1 MEKNDY
7 IIVKTA
13 EGSMTTYRVA
23 NVDTADDVA
32 ICQALSEAA
41 KDIWQYVTIVPGTY
55 TAVQL
60 KDSKS
65 AAAQIDTKG
74 LPKEKRNIRI
84 ECGSFRCEVRDVN
97 IDCRRLFYALYKYE
111 VLAHVNQRDR
121 QVFTARKDLGK
132 QICEARVTLPRNIKA
147 ICAFCG
153 NDPIRPSLC
162 YPAIDLDRRCF
173 VATDA
178 YKMVACKIAVTQ
190 IHYEE
195 KVPETFYLPKEVAR
209 MRGEVTVR
217 LFKRGCAV
225 IDQNG
230 TEVFVEHEAYFP
242 RWHSVWPT
250 YRGGMTIIDDKA
262 MPKAVKSVAGQLP
275 DRGKGDRET
284 VLLTH
289 YPNDVHLLVSGY
301 GEDEMMGEQRVNEC
315 ISPDDVAWRL
325 PVRVGD
331 ILTGLAMKPKAMW
344 AGYSKDSALPSKL
357 IMEDSSEQ
365 MAIIIHMACG
375 DALRDYLHA
384 SEQEFAVTD
393 KALNHCF
400 EPDGWL
406 LEQVETKYPT
416 CAKQSPEPKETET
429 QKQEEQPRLYVENP
443 FVHKLREVLKVKLAA

>member
-23 NVDTADDVA
+23 NVDTADEVA
-32 ICQALSEAA
+32 ICHALSEAA

-84 ECGSFRCEVRDVN
+84 ECGSFRCEIRDVN
-97 IDCRRLFYALYKYE
+97 IDCPRLFYALYKYE

-132 QICEARVTLPRNIKA
+132 QICEARVILPRNIKA

-162 YPAIDLDRRCF
+162 YPAIDLDRRCI
-173 VATDA
+173 VASDG

-217 LFKRGCAV
+217 LFEKGCTV
-225 IDQNG
+225 IDDNG
-230 TEVFVEHEAYFP
+230 IEVSVEHEARYP

-250 YRGGMTIIDDKA
+250 YCGGMAIIDNKA
-262 MPKAVKSVAGQLP
+262 MPKAIKRVAGFLP
-275 DRGKGDRET
+275 GHGKDEGI
-284 VLLTH
+284 LLAH
-289 YPNDVHLLVSGY
+289 YPDSCHLLISGY
-301 GEDEMMGEQRVNEC
+301 KEAEIMGEQSVNEC

-325 PVRVGD
+325 PVKVD
-331 ILTGLAMKPKAMW
+331 NILTALAMKPKTMW
-344 AGYSKDSALPSKL
+344 AGYHKYSALPSQL
-357 IMEDSSEQ
+357 ILEDGSEQ
-365 MAIIIHMACG
+365 MAIIIQMASCG

-393 KALNHCF
+393 NALTHCF

-416 CAKQSPEPKETET
+416 CAKQSPEPKKMEERR
-429 QKQEEQPRLYVENP
+429 QEEQPRLYVENP

>member
-23 NVDTADDVA
+23 NVDTADEVA
-32 ICQALSEAA
+32 ICHALSEAA

-60 KDSKS
+60 KGSKS

-84 ECGSFRCEVRDVN
+84 ECGSFRCEIRDVN
-97 IDCRRLFYALYKYE
+97 IDCPRLFYALYKYE

-132 QICEARVTLPRNIKA
+132 QICEARVILPRNIKA

-162 YPAIDLDRRCF
+162 YPAIDLDRRCI
-173 VATDA
+173 VATDG
-178 YKMVACKIAVTQ
+178 YKMVARKIAVTQ

-217 LFKRGCAV
+217 LFEKGCTV
-225 IDQNG
+225 IDDNG
-230 TEVFVEHEAYFP
+230 IEVSVEHEARYP

-250 YRGGMTIIDDKA
+250 YRGGMAIIDNKA
-262 MPKAVKSVAGQLP
+262 MPKAIKRVAGFLP
-275 DRGKGDRET
+275 GHGKDEGI
-284 VLLTH
+284 LLAH
-289 YPNDVHLLVSGY
+289 YPDSCHLLISGY
-301 GEDEMMGEQRVNEC
+301 KEAEIMGEQSVNEC

-325 PVRVGD
+325 PVKVD
-331 ILTGLAMKPKAMW
+331 NILTALAMKPKTMW

-365 MAIIIHMACG
+365 MAIIIQMVCG

-416 CAKQSPEPKETET
+416 CAKQSPEPKKTEERR
-429 QKQEEQPRLYVENP
+429 QEEKPKLYVENP

>member
-13 EGSMTTYRVA
+13 EGSITTYRVA
-23 NVDTADDVA
+23 NVDTADEVA

-41 KDIWQYVTIVPGTY
+41 KDIWQYVTIVPGSY

-74 LPKEKRNIRI
+74 FPKEKRNIRV

-111 VLAHVNQRDR
+111 GLAHVNQRDR

-132 QICEARVTLPRNIKA
+132 QICEARVILPRNIKA

-162 YPAIDLDRRCF
+162 YPAIDLDRRCI

-178 YKMVACKIAVTQ
+178 YKMVANKIAVTQ

-209 MRGEVTVR
+209 MQGEVTVR

-242 RWHSVWPT
+242 RWYSVWPT
-250 YRGGMTIIDDKA
+250 YRSGMTIIDNKA
-262 MPKAVKSVAGQLP
+262 MPKAIKRVAGFLP
-275 DRGKGDRET
+275 GHGKDKGET
-284 VLLTH
+284 ILLCH
-289 YPNDVHLLVSGY
+289 YQDSYNLLISGC
-301 GEDEMMGEQRVNEC
+301 EEAEIMGEQSVNDC
-315 ISPDDVAWRL
+315 ISPDVVAWRL

-331 ILTGLAMKPKAMW
+331 ILTALAMKPKAMW
-344 AGYSKDSALPSKL
+344 AGYSKNSALPSKL

-365 MAIIIHMACG
+365 MAIIIQMACG
-375 DALRDYLHA
+375 DALRDYLLA
-384 SEQEFAVTD
+384 SEQEFAVTEN
-393 KALNHCF
+393 ALYHCF

-416 CAKQSPEPKETET
+416 CVKPSSEPIETE
-429 QKQEEQPRLYVENP
+429 KQEEQPRLYVENP